1 MYSGHE
7 IVGVEKHSIAHKL
20 HIKKGDKLISVNGE
34 RIRDIFDYQFLI
46 ADEYIDLVIERA
58 NGKQVTFELEKDLGQ
73 DIGLQFDSSLMDE
86 YRSCTN
92 KCIFCF
98 IDQNPP
104 GMRETIYFKDDD
116 SRLSFLQGNY
126 VTLTNMKEADI
137 DRIIRYRMEP
147 INISVHTTEP
157 ELRCMMLNN
166 RFAGDVLKY
175 LDKLNDADITMNAQ
189 IVMCKDINDGEHLEK
204 TLRDLTKYIPN
215 LQSVSVV
222 PVGLTKHREGLYPL
236 KPIEAEDALRTIEII
251 EKIQKEVFAEHGIH
265 FCHASDE
272 FYITAGLEMPEEE
285 RYDGYLQIEN
295 GVGMVRSL
303 TEEFREALKVAV
315 QNGDSFPKRHVSI
328 VVGRSAEKYMNG
340 LAGEYMEHFGGQID
354 VRMIRND
361 FYGERI
367 TVTGLICGCDLIS
380 QLKGQDLGDELLI
393 SVNMLRAGETY
404 LLDDVTVDEIA
415 DELKT
420 KVVIVPQSGEAL
432 FRAFAGLE
440 NTDFRRQIYEADSGD
455 SWTA

>member
-1 MYSGHE
+1 MYSGHV

-34 RIRDIFDYQFLI
+34 QIRDIFDYQFLI
-46 ADEYIDLVIERA
+46 ADEYIDLVIEKSG
-58 NGKQVTFELEKDLGQ
+58 GKRVTYELEKDMGQ

-147 INISVHTTEP
+147 INISVHTTDP
-157 ELRCMMLNN
+157 DLRCMMLNN
-166 RFAGDVLKY
+166 RFAGDVLRY
-175 LDKLNDADITMNAQ
+175 IDKLNDAGILMNGQ
-189 IVMCKDINDGEHLEK
+189 IVMCKGINDGEQLDK
-204 TLRDLTKYIPN
+204 TLRDLARFIPN
-215 LQSVSVV
+215 MQSVSVV
-222 PVGLTKHREGLYPL
+222 PVGLTKYREGLYPL
-236 KPIEAEDALRTIEII
+236 EPIGREDALETIRII
-251 EKIQKEVFAEHGIH
+251 ETVQKEVYAEHGIH

-272 FYITAGLEMPEEE
+272 FYITAGLDLPEEE

-295 GVGMVRSL
+295 GVGMTRSL
-303 TEEFREALKVAV
+303 IEDFRFELDRAV
-315 QNGDSFPKRHVSI
+315 QEGMKYPERHMSI
-328 VVGRSAEKYMNG
+328 VVGRSAEKYIRL
-340 LAGEYMEHFGGQID
+340 LAGEYMEHFGSRID
-354 VRMIRND
+354 VRVIRND
-361 FYGERI
+361 FYGEMI
-367 TVTGLICGCDLIS
+367 TVTGLLCGRDMIA
-380 QLKGQDLGDELLI
+380 QLEGEDLGEELLI

-415 DELKT
+415 DKLKT
-420 KVVIVPQSGEAL
+420 KVVCVPQSGEAL

-440 NTDFRRQIYEADSGD
+440 NTDFRRKIYEADSGD
-455 SWTA
+455 SRTA

>member
-1 MYSGHE
+1 MYSGHV

-20 HIKKGDKLISVNGE
+20 HIKKGDRLISVNGE
-34 RIRDIFDYQFLI
+34 QIRDIFDYQFLI
-46 ADEYIDLVIERA
+46 ADEYIDLVIEKSG
-58 NGKQVTFELEKDLGQ
+58 GKRVTYELEKDMGQ

-147 INISVHTTEP
+147 INISVHTTDP

-166 RFAGDVLKY
+166 RFAGDVLRY
-175 LDKLNDADITMNAQ
+175 IDRLNDAGILMNGQ
-189 IVMCKDINDGEHLEK
+189 IVMCKGINDREHLDK

-215 LQSVSVV
+215 MQSVSVV
-222 PVGLTKHREGLYPL
+222 PVGLTKYREGLFPL
-236 KPIEAEDALRTIEII
+236 EPIGREDALETIKII
-251 EKIQKEVFAEHGIH
+251 EAVQKEAYAGHGIH

-272 FYITAGLEMPEEE
+272 FYITAGLDLPEED

-295 GVGMVRSL
+295 GVGMTRSL
-303 TEEFREALKVAV
+303 IEDFRSELGRAV
-315 QNGDSFPKRHVSI
+315 QNREQYPERHVSI
-328 VVGRSAEKYMNG
+328 VVGRSAEKYIRI
-340 LAGEYMEHFGGQID
+340 LAGEYMEHFGSRID
-354 VRMIRND
+354 VRAIRND
-361 FYGERI
+361 FYGEMI
-367 TVTGLICGCDLIS
+367 TVTGLLCGCDVIG
-380 QLKGQDLGDELLI
+380 QLMGEDLGEELLI
-393 SVNMLRAGETY
+393 SVNMLRAGEKY
-404 LLDDVTVDEIA
+404 LLDDVTVDEIE
-415 DELKT
+415 DKLNT
-420 KVVIVPQSGEAL
+420 KVVCVPQSGDAL

>member
-20 HIKKGDKLISVNGE
+20 HIKKGDRLISVNGE

-175 LDKLNDADITMNAQ
+175 LDKLNDAAITMNAQ

-340 LAGEYMEHFGGQID
+340 LAGEYMDHFGGQID

-455 SWTA
+455 SWTT